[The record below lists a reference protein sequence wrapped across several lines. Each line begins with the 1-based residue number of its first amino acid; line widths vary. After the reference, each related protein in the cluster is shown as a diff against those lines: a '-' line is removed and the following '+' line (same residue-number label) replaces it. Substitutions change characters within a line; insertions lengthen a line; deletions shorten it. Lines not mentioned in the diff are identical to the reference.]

1 MSLENDDP
9 LLERSSETQRKT
21 KVCYT
26 RDELLSFS
34 KLSNKLP
41 DEFDASVLS
50 ELNETSNS
58 VNERQRGFGG
68 LTFQSTKHSDF
79 TSQPP
84 YRSEVAGS
92 YSRGTSGRWDAQSN
106 YRDGDLQSNR
116 ETNTQDIGRQ
126 IGIQS
131 RCYAQQDEHDGLLGS
146 GAFPRPSSYGRPSTE
161 KSRATSQ
168 FQLNKTSEPYQP
180 PRPYKAMP
188 FQRKDNR
195 DSCNDETFGST
206 NYSSEDRAGELRR
219 RESFELIRKEQRK
232 ALQDKQ
238 NNHKHNL
245 DPDIATLFE
254 DSADKKSTISKT
266 DKEDVSSLSKIQSPR
281 SPSMHAPVS
290 RPLVPPGFA
299 STAMDKI
306 LPVQSNCFAL
316 ETSFACTVD
325 NKHLD
330 NTYNDQEKGQQ
341 LDAYFDDSIRKHEV
355 DNLSSKRP
363 NFQNVN
369 EVGEVA
375 IINDVFDEKKE
386 NYVVTNSFVQN
397 SSVSILEKLLGGS
410 LQTYGSSSASS
421 SNQGL
426 KTDEEPWTSSVSVSS
441 KFASWFVEEENRRS
455 EDFSSKNLLSLI
467 VNNDKVGSSNF
478 TVSHANVFEPGKPGS
493 TDITNT
499 TLKFDVSP
507 TTVSEIGISEQY
519 HQVDKLNSSPV
530 VLTCEDLEQSIL
542 ADIEGGPSLQ
552 HTVQEPETRTGG
564 KSEHPKSDIDEHV
577 SQHLLSLLQRG
588 TKKEETVS
596 GTCVGV
602 DFFDKL
608 SLTGKSSLNYPVP
621 DKGIVEAPSCSDKT
635 LTLETLF
642 GAAFMNELQS
652 AQAPVSTQ
660 RVADG
665 GTNTYAFQSSAG
677 FPVPHS
683 DGSFFSSSSGDYQPN
698 KPVHHSDTL
707 PLGTVSFDEKV
718 VNFHLP
724 GEQSLIIDNDA
735 LESATSDSL
744 SFPNTRK
751 NEELFSKMNEGHLKD
766 SLRNAIPRGAED
778 IPTTM
783 LDGSFQRP
791 RDLVN
796 AGALHHHLQGRT
808 LSHTVNHAIPLHPLL
823 NHLANG
829 DEHMK
834 HVNPQQNFH
843 DPQNFLENLVPHNSY
858 HVNAPHIDPASYH
871 LIQQLPIP
879 GNFPQQLPHQGF
891 SGGMQLPHQINHVQS
906 FVPETNNM
914 HNIALPH
921 QQSNYGSFGMGIP
934 GAFVGGGGGG
944 NHPDAF
950 QRLME
955 MEMRANQ
962 KHAHPAAAGHIPTL
976 VCAVLFSLWV
986 ASIVSQISSTKD
998 FSRFR

>member
-21 KVCYT
+21 KVRYT

-34 KLSNKLP
+34 KLSDKLP

-106 YRDGDLQSNR
+106 YRDGDLQANR
-116 ETNTQDIGRQ
+116 ETSTQDIGRQ

-146 GAFPRPSSYGRPSTE
+146 GAFPRPSGYGRPSTE

-180 PRPYKAMP
+180 PRPYKAIP

-254 DSADKKSTISKT
+254 DSDDKKSTISKT

-316 ETSFACTVD
+316 E
-325 NKHLD
+325 N
-330 NTYNDQEKGQQ
+330 N
-341 LDAYFDDSIRKHEV
+341 
-355 DNLSSKRP
+355 
-363 NFQNVN
+363 
-369 EVGEVA
+369 
-375 IINDVFDEKKE
+375 
-386 NYVVTNSFVQN
+386 
-397 SSVSILEKLLGGS
+397 SVSILEKLLGGF
-410 LQTYGSSSASS
+410 LQTSGSSSASS

-478 TVSHANVFEPGKPGS
+478 TVSHANVFEHGESGS

-564 KSEHPKSDIDEHV
+564 KPEHPKSDIDEHV

-608 SLTGKSSLNYPVP
+608 SLTGKSSLNYPIP
-621 DKGIVEAPSCSDKT
+621 DKGIVEVPSCSDKT

-677 FPVPHS
+677 FPFPHS

-707 PLGTVSFDEKV
+707 PPGTVSFEEKV

-808 LSHTVNHAIPLHPLL
+808 LSHTVNHAMPLHPLL

-829 DEHMK
+829 DEQMK

-843 DPQNFLENLVPHNSY
+843 DPQSFLENLVPHNSY
-858 HVNAPHIDPASYH
+858 HVNAPRIDPASYH

-934 GAFVGGGGGG
+934 GALVGGGGGG

-962 KHAHPAAAGHIPTL
+962 KHAHPAAAGHIPSM
-976 VCAVLFSLWV
+976 FGPGF
-986 ASIVSQISSTKD
+986 D
-998 FSRFR
+998 MNFRYR

>member
-316 ETSFACTVD
+316 ETRI
-325 NKHLD
+325 HQRP
-330 NTYNDQEKGQQ
+330 TYC
-341 LDAYFDDSIRKHEV
+341 SIA
-355 DNLSSKRP
+355 
-363 NFQNVN
+363 Q
-369 EVGEVA
+369 
-375 IINDVFDEKKE
+375 
-386 NYVVTNSFVQN
+386 
-397 SSVSILEKLLGGS
+397 
-410 LQTYGSSSASS
+410 
-421 SNQGL
+421 NQGL

-962 KHAHPAAAGHIPTL
+962 KHAHPAAAGHIPIWWWCSFGVRCSFLALGGIYRISNIFNQRLQQIQMT
-976 VCAVLFSLWV
+976 VGKQRDFHVLY
-986 ASIVSQISSTKD
+986 
-998 FSRFR
+998 R